1 MIFKPSIHLG
11 IPPDFK
17 KVIGWQQ
24 QNFWNLKKSP
34 YHCLFQVVNWIFAI
48 SKSTLSQVDNN
59 VLPEMWHKLISG
71 IQWQV
76 TYEDQVLHDMRS
88 PLFIVITDIKPTLM

>member
-1 MIFKPSIHLG
+1 M
-11 IPPDFK
+11 
-17 KVIGWQQ
+17 
-24 QNFWNLKKSP
+24 
-34 YHCLFQVVNWIFAI
+34 
-48 SKSTLSQVDNN
+48 DNN

-88 PLFIVITDIKPTLM
+88 PLSVVITDIKPTHM